1 MEIFHIGNK
10 GRKCI
15 EKKKKKKDFDSID
28 FLLAIFSFHQPP
40 QEDGYLLN
48 WLCQAQDLN
57 RGGYTGVCMNDGV
70 NPEM

>member
-1 MEIFHIGNK
+1 MEIFHIGNE

-48 WLCQAQDLN
+48 WLC
-57 RGGYTGVCMNDGV
+57 
-70 NPEM
+70 